1 LVVLQE
7 VKQVRVH
14 LDISRYWPRDDDGE
28 PRSVNSVHEELR
40 GTPNE
45 IGRNTLRLALEGRLD
60 RGHFAH
66 VIKLQRVVS
75 NWVGREV
82 ALEEL
87 MTVEEGRDRV

>member
-1 LVVLQE
+1 M
-7 VKQVRVH
+7 RVY
-14 LDISRYWPRDDDGE
+14 LDISGYWPKYGDGE
-28 PRSVNSVHEELR
+28 PRSVNSVHEALK

-75 NWVGREV
+75 YWVGRKV
-82 ALEEL
+82 SLEEL
-87 MTVEEGRDRV
+87 MTVEEERRV